1 MTIYANDKL
10 INMVLPFMKEER
22 YSDRVLREIRSV
34 ENEVVLPFIKKRGDF
49 DRVLGQ
55 NWLVKM
61 GSLSG

>member
-1 MTIYANDKL
+1 
-10 INMVLPFMKEER
+10 MVLPFMKEER

-55 NWLVKM
+55 NLLVKM
-61 GSLSG
+61 GSLGG

>member
-1 MTIYANDKL
+1 
-10 INMVLPFMKEER
+10 MVLPFMKEER

-34 ENEVVLPFIKKRGDF
+34 ENEVVLPFIKKRGNF